1 LIGSWLPDRAAA
13 FVGDSSF
20 AVLDVLYLVSHT
32 PQINLIMRLRLDAQL
47 YDPAPKRQAGQPGR
61 PRVKGAR
68 AEFGA
73 CHRGAVRLGPP
84 LHPTIVVSA
93 VPMGLSL
100 PGWQADD
107 YPAVARFLSQGVQQ
121 VADAGADFYIC
132 PDNTAHIVLEQIAAD
147 LPIPGLHIAEVVC
160 HEITT
165 HGWKR
170 VGLLGTKWTMTGP
183 VYAQALQNRGVERLI
198 PDEPMRERLN
208 AAIFD
213 ELCQGIFKAKTTDLF
228 LQAIDELK
236 SRGAE
241 CVILGCT
248 EIPLII
254 TSANSPL
261 PPLDSTRLLAKY
273 AVREAV
279 NEQEITIQ
287 AGWLAVSP

>member
-1 LIGSWLPDRAAA
+1 MKTLGIAAHSA
-13 FVGDSSF
+13 EG
-20 AVLDVLYLVSHT
+20 
-32 PQINLIMRLRLDAQL
+32 
-47 YDPAPKRQAGQPGR
+47 
-61 PRVKGAR
+61 GALCFLTACR
-68 AEFGA
+68 EGA
-73 CHRGAVRLGPP
+73 LRLGPHM
-84 LHPTIVVSA
+84 HPTIVVSA

-100 PGWQADD
+100 PGWQTDD

-132 PDNTAHIVLEQIAAD
+132 PDNTAHIVLEQITAD

-160 HEITT
+160 REITT
-165 HGWKR
+165 HGWKH

-183 VYAQALQNRGVERLI
+183 VYARALEKPGLERLI

-208 AAIFD
+208 AAILD
-213 ELCQGIFKAKTTDLF
+213 ELCQGIFNAQTTDLF
-228 LQAIDELK
+228 LQAIDDLK
-236 SRGAE
+236 SKGAE

-261 PPLDSTRLLAKY
+261 PTLDSTRLLAKY
-273 AVREAV
+273 AVREAL
-279 NEQEITIQ
+279 NERPITIK